1 MSKKQ
6 DIFDTTL
13 RLITERGLHD
23 TPMAMV
29 AGEAQVAAGTI
40 YHHFKNKEDLILELY
55 KNIKGKIH
63 DAILIEENSNSTY
76 QRQFVQFWRS
86 IYNYYIEKPEHFKF
100 IEQFENSPYFQKITQ
115 EDIIEFEEKFDR
127 FLLIGIEDR
136 HIKPLPTRLLTHLL
150 LGSVAAVTKARLKDQ
165 NEIDDSKV
173 IKAIQVCWD
182 GFKIKGLTND

>member
-29 AGEAQVAAGTI
+29 ASEAQVAAGTI

-55 KNIKGKIH
+55 KHIKGKIH
-63 DAILIEENSNSTY
+63 DAITIDSNQDATY

-86 IYNYYIEKPEHFKF
+86 IYNYYLSNPAQFKF
-100 IEQFENSPYFQKITQ
+100 IEQFENSPYYLKITQ
-115 EDIIEFEEKFDR
+115 DDVILFEEKFDR
-127 FLLIGIEDR
+127 FLLIGIEER
-136 HIKPLPTRLLTHLL
+136 HIKPLPTRLMTQLL
-150 LGSVAAVTKARLKDQ
+150 LGSIAAVTKARLKDES
-165 NEIDDSKV
+165 EIDNSKV

-182 GFKIKGLTND
+182 GFRTKGLTAD